1 MTFASQC
8 KNSHGFQEAKTR
20 PNSKWKQAKCLNC
33 CNYVHNGDF
42 QQVIVFCHGLLSGDE
57 LLGPAL
63 VHKVVC
69 SR

>member
-33 CNYVHNGDF
+33 CNYVHDGDF
-42 QQVIVFCHGLLSGDE
+42 QHSILPPTSFW
-57 LLGPAL
+57 
-63 VHKVVC
+63 
-69 SR
+69 